1 MYDTTR
7 PYEVDV
13 DDNAH
18 FLVMQVPGRQV
29 QAWEPYMQNAVAR
42 VFSARQGCGRMA
54 MDLLRVALGE
64 HAHLSESAAAT
75 RPMP

>member
-42 VFSARQGCGRMA
+42 VFSARQGCGMA

-64 HAHLSESAAAT
+64 HAHLSGERAT